1 MKKNKSKIEPVT
13 LILSILAGVLWL
25 FAGNF
30 LVNILL
36 SNLWTPLV
44 IAIYFGGLA
53 LVLILVTWLCTKLKG
68 LCMPP
73 KSAYPYAFLVV
84 AGIFLAA
91 GLFQIIYSITLT
103 PHVKDSSSYIFLIDD
118 SGSIYDPNEL
128 RESAVK
134 QVMASCDS
142 DFPYAV
148 YGFTDTCWQ
157 ISNMQSAE
165 KAVSTNLSFM
175 ESGTTDIVYAISAIV
190 DEIKSGK
197 IDAGDA
203 PRILL
208 ITDGAAEKNGLRK
221 TLRAAAEQNISICT
235 IGMPG
240 AVDSMLQK
248 IADLSGGVHVGID
261 NIDQLPAAVQGAAVS
276 SSDYV
281 RTLISLREPT
291 RLDWIYSVL
300 RIIFLLCLGAGY
312 IWIKSLLLRTND
324 SDADVLIPNLVLVLV
339 GALCIEVGMNILF
352 LPENIMRLVMCIGFT
367 VLLTKEL
374 RGSFSDFDEDE
385 MYSQRNSSYYMGYGD
400 SSVSSDSKESFSW
413 ENDSD
418 WERN

>member
-13 LILSILAGVLWL
+13 LILSILAGVMWL
-25 FAGNF
+25 FVGNF

-36 SNLWTPLV
+36 SNLWAPLV

-53 LVLILVTWLCTKLKG
+53 LVLILVTWLCTRLKG

-73 KSAYPYAFLVV
+73 KSAYPSAFLVV

-103 PHVKDSSSYIFLIDD
+103 PRVKDSSSYIFLIDD

-157 ISNMQSAE
+157 ISNMQAAE
-165 KAVSTNLSFM
+165 KAASTNLSFM

-190 DEIKSGK
+190 DEVKSGK

-208 ITDGAAEKNGLRK
+208 ITDGAAGKIGLRK
-221 TLRAAAEQNISICT
+221 TLRAAAEENISICT

-240 AVDSMLQK
+240 DVDSMLQK
-248 IADLSGGVHVGID
+248 IADLSGGVHIGID

-291 RLDWIYSVL
+291 HLDWIYSGL

-352 LPENIMRLVMCIGFT
+352 LPENMMRLVMCIGFT

-385 MYSQRNSSYYMGYGD
+385 MYSQGNSSYYMGYGD
-400 SSVSSDSKESFSW
+400 SPVPSGSKESFSW

>member
-13 LILSILAGVLWL
+13 LILSILAGVMWL
-25 FAGNF
+25 FVGNF

-36 SNLWTPLV
+36 GNLWTPLV

-53 LVLILVTWLCTKLKG
+53 LVLILVTWLCTRLKG

-73 KSAYPYAFLVV
+73 KSAYPSAFLVV

-103 PHVKDSSSYIFLIDD
+103 PHVKDNSSYIFLIDD

-157 ISNMQSAE
+157 ISNMQAAE
-165 KAVSTNLSFM
+165 KAVSTNLSFK

-190 DEIKSGK
+190 DEVKSGK

-208 ITDGAAEKNGLRK
+208 ITDGAAGKIGLRK
-221 TLRAAAEQNISICT
+221 TLRAAAEENISICT

-248 IADLSGGVHVGID
+248 IADLSGGVHIGID

-324 SDADVLIPNLVLVLV
+324 SDADVLIPNLVFVLV

-385 MYSQRNSSYYMGYGD
+385 MYSQGNSSYYMGYGD
-400 SSVSSDSKESFSW
+400 SSVSSGSKESFSW

>member
-13 LILSILAGVLWL
+13 LILSILAGIMWL
-25 FAGNF
+25 FAGN
-30 LVNILL
+30 LLANILL
-36 SNLWTPLV
+36 GKLWTPVV
-44 IAIYFGGLA
+44 IAIYFGGMA
-53 LVLILVTWLCTKLKG
+53 LVLVLVTWLCTRLKG

-73 KSAYPYAFLVV
+73 QNAYPSAFLVV

-91 GLFQIIYSITLT
+91 GLFQIIYSITPT
-103 PHVKDSSSYIFLIDD
+103 PHVQDNSSYIFLIDD

-134 QVMASCDS
+134 QVMASCDT

-157 ISNMQSAE
+157 ISNMQAAE
-165 KAVSTNLSFM
+165 KAVSTNLSFK

-190 DEIKSGK
+190 NEVKSGK

-208 ITDGAAEKNGLRK
+208 ITDGAAGKAGLRK

-248 IADLSGGVHVGID
+248 IADLSGGVHIGID

-276 SSDYV
+276 SSDYM

-291 RLDWIYSVL
+291 RLDWIYSAL

-385 MYSQRNSSYYMGYGD
+385 MYSQSNSSYYMGYGD
-400 SSVSSDSKESFSW
+400 SPVSSGSRESFSW